1 MSSSPTPDELWQAA
15 LGDLELTVTTATYET
30 WLKPTHAIAF
40 DGDTLLIGTPNA
52 YGKDWIENR
61 LGPEVRR
68 ALSRVACRPIDFRV
82 DVAANGANGARAGEP
97 LRPVRNGANGGKPR
111 PPQSSQASLAIER
124 PELHAKSTFANFI
137 VGDSNKLAYAAARA
151 VAETPASRFNPLFIF
166 GGVGLG
172 KTHLLQAIGHHLA
185 ARRYRVRYVTTET
198 FTNDL
203 VGAIRTQTQEDF
215 RNRYRQV
222 DVLLLDDI
230 QFLIGK
236 EMTQEEVFHTFN
248 AMHAANRQIV
258 ISSDRRP
265 NALVPLEARLR
276 SRFEAG
282 LVADIQPPDLE
293 MRIAILKSH
302 AEASHYAVSDDV
314 LQLIAHR
321 VQTNIRELEGALVK
335 VVGRTEL
342 THEPLTASVA
352 QRILDVDVA
361 RPSPSMDAILRAT
374 AEYFRVSIEEM
385 LSAKRTQRIVTPR
398 HVAMYLMREDGR
410 ASLPQIGL
418 VLHRD
423 HTTVLH
429 GIDRISQQEETNEIL
444 RKDIANIRQRLYAG
458 GA

>member
-1 MSSSPTPDELWQAA
+1 MSSHQTPDELWQAA
-15 LGDLELTVTTATYET
+15 LGDLELSVTAATYDT
-30 WLKPTHAIAF
+30 WLRPTHAIGF
-40 DGDTLLIGTPNA
+40 DGDLLLISTPNA

-61 LGPEVRR
+61 LGAEVRR
-68 ALSRVACRPIDFRV
+68 AISRIACRPLDFRV
-82 DVAANGANGARAGEP
+82 VVSTNGSRAVE
-97 LRPVRNGANGGKPR
+97 APR
-111 PPQSSQASLAIER
+111 PTAENGSKARPAKSNQATLALER
-124 PELHAKSTFANFI
+124 PELNAKYTFTNFI
-137 VGDSNKLAYAAARA
+137 VGDSNRLAYAAASA
-151 VAETPASRFNPLFIF
+151 VAESPASRFNPLFIY

-203 VGAIRTQTQEDF
+203 VGAIRTQTQEEF

-265 NALVPLEARLR
+265 HALMPLEARLR

-302 AEASHYAVSDDV
+302 AEAKHLAVSDDV
-314 LQLIAHR
+314 LQLIAQR
-321 VQTNIRELEGALVK
+321 VQSNIRELEGALVQ
-335 VVGRTEL
+335 VVGRTQL
-342 THEPLTASVA
+342 THEPLTVQTA
-352 QRILDVDVA
+352 QRILSADVA
-361 RPSPSMDAILRAT
+361 RPAPSMDAILEAV
-374 AEYFRVSIEEM
+374 AEHYRISIEEM
-385 LSAKRTQRIVTPR
+385 LSAKRTQRIVIPR

-418 VLHRD
+418 KLRRD

-429 GIDRISQQEETNEIL
+429 GIERIAQQEETNESL
-444 RKDIANIRQRLYAG
+444 RKDIIAVRERLFRR
-458 GA
+458 

>member
-1 MSSSPTPDELWQAA
+1 MSSHQTPDELWQAA
-15 LGDLELTVTTATYET
+15 LGDLELSVTAATYDT
-30 WLKPTHAIAF
+30 WLRPTRAIGF
-40 DGDTLLIGTPNA
+40 DGDLLLISTPNA

-61 LGPEVRR
+61 LGAEVRR
-68 ALSRVACRPIDFRV
+68 AISRIACRPLDFRV
-82 DVAANGANGARAGEP
+82 VVSASSANGNRPIESRSTGENGS
-97 LRPVRNGANGGKPR
+97 KPHT
-111 PPQSSQASLAIER
+111 PKPSQATLTLER
-124 PELHAKSTFANFI
+124 PELNAKYTFANFI
-137 VGDSNKLAYAAARA
+137 VGDSNKLAVAAASA
-151 VAETPASRFNPLFIF
+151 VAESPASRFNPLFLY

-203 VGAIRTQTQEDF
+203 VGAIRTQTQEEF

-248 AMHAANRQIV
+248 AMHGANRQIV

-265 NALVPLEARLR
+265 HALMPLEARLR

-302 AEASHYAVSDDV
+302 AEAKHLAVSDDV
-314 LQLIAHR
+314 LQIIAQR
-321 VQTNIRELEGALVK
+321 VQSNIRELEGALVQ
-335 VVGRTEL
+335 VVGRTQL
-342 THEPLTASVA
+342 THEPLTVQTA
-352 QRILDVDVA
+352 QRILSADVA
-361 RPSPSMDAILRAT
+361 RPAPGMDVILEAV
-374 AEYFRVSIEEM
+374 AEHYRVSLEEM
-385 LSAKRTQRIVTPR
+385 LSSKRTQRIVTPR

-418 VLHRD
+418 KLRRD

-429 GIDRISQQEETNEIL
+429 GIERIAQQEETNEAL
-444 RKDIANIRQRLYAG
+444 RKDIIAIRERLFRR
-458 GA
+458 